1 MLRLSKHSGS
11 GLRTENLE
19 QNLPSQN
26 LFVGSSGVS
35 EELRSYL
42 SQIGSSSAPVLIR
55 GATGVGKEVVA
66 KALHELSGRST
77 SGRFVGLNCSAI
89 PSELL
94 ESELFGHEKGAFSG
108 AVSAYPGR
116 FRIADGGTLLL
127 DEVGDMPV
135 DLQAK
140 LLRVIQEGAVTPVGG
155 VSEVPVDVRI
165 ISATHQDLE
174 GLMHAGSFRED
185 LYYRLN
191 VLPVTVES
199 LAARTEE
206 IPEFINYFC
215 ELYGSIEGI
224 TSFTTKSIVLL
235 QAYGWPG
242 NVRELESICR
252 RLSAIFPGQC
262 VDLYNVPSQFL
273 PSEIVALMGSEIVSS
288 DSRISRG
295 DSLTASTGDP
305 LQQEGETAM
314 ELEALLAFT
323 NQEAPLV
330 VNSDERT
337 LKQQVDGFEKA
348 LILKALSDS
357 QSNISGAAR
366 LLGVKRTTLIEK
378 MARMEITK
386 NP

>member
-42 SQIGSSSAPVLIR
+42 SQIGCSSAPVLIR

-140 LLRVIQEGAVTPVGG
+140 LLRVIQEGVVTPVGG

-206 IPEFINYFC
+206 IPEFINHFC
-215 ELYGSIEGI
+215 ELYGSVEGI

-235 QAYGWPG
+235 QAYSWPG

-288 DSRISRG
+288 DSAISRG
-295 DSLTASTGDP
+295 ESLTASIGDP
-305 LQQEGETAM
+305 LQQEGGTAM

-330 VNSDERT
+330 VDSDERT

>member
-1 MLRLSKHSGS
+1 MQDSALERNLS
-11 GLRTENLE
+11 
-19 QNLPSQN
+19 SQT

-35 EELRSYL
+35 EELRTYL
-42 SQIGSSSAPVLIR
+42 SQIGASSAPVLIR

-116 FRIADGGTLLL
+116 FRLADRGTLLL
-127 DEVGDMPV
+127 DEVGDMPI

-140 LLRVIQEGAVTPVGG
+140 LLRVVQEGVVTPVGG

-174 GLMHAGSFRED
+174 QLMQSGTFRED

-191 VLPVTVES
+191 VLPVNVEP

-206 IPEFINYFC
+206 IPEFIDHFC
-215 ELYGSIEGI
+215 DLYAGAEGV
-224 TSFTTKSIVLL
+224 TTFTTKSIALL

-252 RLSAIFPGQC
+252 RLSAIFPGKC
-262 VDLYNVPSQFL
+262 IDLYAVPAQLL
-273 PSEIVALMGSEIVSS
+273 PSEIAVLMGNEIANSDATISVSDNS
-288 DSRISRG
+288 IASRG
-295 DSLTASTGDP
+295 DSDKQAEEKG
-305 LQQEGETAM
+305 M

-323 NQEAPLV
+323 NQEVPLV
-330 VNSDERT
+330 VDSDQVT

-357 QSNISGAAR
+357 ESNISGAAR

-378 MARMEITK
+378 MARLEINK
-386 NP
+386 SS

>member
-1 MLRLSKHSGS
+1 MQDSVLERNLS
-11 GLRTENLE
+11 
-19 QNLPSQN
+19 SQT

-35 EELRSYL
+35 EELRTYL
-42 SQIGSSSAPVLIR
+42 SQIGASSAPVLIR

-108 AVSAYPGR
+108 AVSSYPGR
-116 FRIADGGTLLL
+116 FRLADRGTLLL
-127 DEVGDMPV
+127 DEVGDMPI

-140 LLRVIQEGAVTPVGG
+140 LLRVVQEGVVTPVGG

-165 ISATHQDLE
+165 ISATHQNLE
-174 GLMHAGSFRED
+174 QLMQSGTFRED

-191 VLPVTVES
+191 VLPVNVES

-206 IPEFINYFC
+206 IPEFIDHFC
-215 ELYGSIEGI
+215 DLYAGAEGV
-224 TSFTTKSIVLL
+224 TTFTTKSIALL

-252 RLSAIFPGQC
+252 RLSAIFPGKC
-262 VDLYNVPSQFL
+262 IDLYAVPAQLL
-273 PSEIVALMGSEIVSS
+273 PSEIAVLMGNEIANSDATISVSDNS
-288 DSRISRG
+288 IASRG
-295 DSLTASTGDP
+295 DSDKQAEEKG
-305 LQQEGETAM
+305 M

-323 NQEAPLV
+323 NQEVPLV
-330 VNSDERT
+330 VDSDQIT

-357 QSNISGAAR
+357 ESNISGAAR

-378 MARMEITK
+378 MARLEINK
-386 NP
+386 RS

>member
-1 MLRLSKHSGS
+1 MQDSALERNLS
-11 GLRTENLE
+11 
-19 QNLPSQN
+19 SQT

-35 EELRSYL
+35 EELRTYL
-42 SQIGSSSAPVLIR
+42 SQIGASSAPVLIR

-116 FRIADGGTLLL
+116 FRLADRGTLLL
-127 DEVGDMPV
+127 DEVGDMPI

-140 LLRVIQEGAVTPVGG
+140 LLRVVQEGVVTPVGG

-174 GLMHAGSFRED
+174 QLMQTGTFRED

-191 VLPVTVES
+191 VLPVNVES

-206 IPEFINYFC
+206 IPEFIDHFC
-215 ELYGSIEGI
+215 DLYAGAEGV
-224 TSFTTKSIVLL
+224 TTFTTKSIALL

-252 RLSAIFPGQC
+252 RLSAIFPGKC
-262 VDLYNVPSQFL
+262 IDLYGVPAHLL
-273 PSEIVALMGSEIVSS
+273 PSEIVALMGNEIANTDATISVSDNFPAS
-288 DSRISRG
+288 LG
-295 DSLTASTGDP
+295 DSDKQTDERG
-305 LQQEGETAM
+305 M
-314 ELEALLAFT
+314 ELEALLTFT
-323 NQEAPLV
+323 NQEAPLLV
-330 VNSDERT
+330 DSEQIT

-357 QSNISGAAR
+357 ESNISGAAR

-378 MARMEITK
+378 MARLEINK
-386 NP
+386 SS

>member
-1 MLRLSKHSGS
+1 MQDSALERNLS
-11 GLRTENLE
+11 
-19 QNLPSQN
+19 SQT

-35 EELRSYL
+35 EELRTYL
-42 SQIGSSSAPVLIR
+42 SQIGASSAPVLIR

-116 FRIADGGTLLL
+116 FRLADRGTLLL
-127 DEVGDMPV
+127 DEVGDMPI

-140 LLRVIQEGAVTPVGG
+140 LLRVVQEGVVTPVGG

-165 ISATHQDLE
+165 ISATHQNLE
-174 GLMHAGSFRED
+174 QLMQSGTFRED

-191 VLPVTVES
+191 VLPVNVES

-206 IPEFINYFC
+206 IPEFIDYFC
-215 ELYGSIEGI
+215 DLYAGAKGV
-224 TSFTTKSIVLL
+224 TTFTTKSIALL

-252 RLSAIFPGQC
+252 RLSAIFPGKC
-262 VDLYNVPSQFL
+262 IDLYAVPAQLL
-273 PSEIVALMGSEIVSS
+273 PSEIAVLMGNEIANSDTTIEVSDNS
-288 DSRISRG
+288 KASQG
-295 DSLTASTGDP
+295 DSDKQAEEKG
-305 LQQEGETAM
+305 M

-323 NQEAPLV
+323 NQEVPLV
-330 VNSDERT
+330 VDSDQIT

-357 QSNISGAAR
+357 ESNISGAAR

-378 MARMEITK
+378 MARLEINK
-386 NP
+386 RS

>member
-1 MLRLSKHSGS
+1 
-11 GLRTENLE
+11 LE

-140 LLRVIQEGAVTPVGG
+140 LLRVIQEGVVTPVGG

-206 IPEFINYFC
+206 IPEFINHFC
-215 ELYGSIEGI
+215 ELYGSVEGI

-288 DSRISRG
+288 DSAISRG
-295 DSLTASTGDP
+295 ESLTASIGDP
-305 LQQEGETAM
+305 LQQEGGTAM

-330 VNSDERT
+330 VDSDERT

>member
-1 MLRLSKHSGS
+1 
-11 GLRTENLE
+11 LE

-42 SQIGSSSAPVLIR
+42 SQIGCSSAPVLIR

-140 LLRVIQEGAVTPVGG
+140 LLRVIQEGVVTPVGG

-206 IPEFINYFC
+206 IPEFINHFC
-215 ELYGSIEGI
+215 ELYGSVEGI

-235 QAYGWPG
+235 QAYSWPG

-288 DSRISRG
+288 DSAISRG
-295 DSLTASTGDP
+295 ESLTASIGDP
-305 LQQEGETAM
+305 LQQEGGTAM

-330 VNSDERT
+330 VDSDERT

>member
-1 MLRLSKHSGS
+1 MSYALKHAWSGP
-11 GLRTENLE
+11 RTEILE
-19 QNLPSQN
+19 RNLPSQT

-42 SQIGSSSAPVLIR
+42 RQIGSSSAPVLIR

-116 FRIADGGTLLL
+116 FRLADGGTLLL
-127 DEVGDMPV
+127 DEVGDMPI

-140 LLRVIQEGAVTPVGG
+140 LLRVVQEGVVTPVGG
-155 VSEVPVDVRI
+155 VNEIPVDVRI

-174 GLMHAGSFRED
+174 GLMRAGSFRED

-191 VLPVTVES
+191 VLPVTIES

-206 IPEFINYFC
+206 IPEFLNHFC
-215 ELYGSIEGI
+215 ELYAASNGA
-224 TSFTTKSIVLL
+224 TSFTTKSIALL

-252 RLSAIFPGQC
+252 RLSAIFPGRC
-262 VDLYNVPSQFL
+262 VDLYSVPPQFL
-273 PSEIVALMGSEIVSS
+273 PPEIISLMGSEIVNS
-288 DSRISRG
+288 DTTMNGDDTLAASRS
-295 DSLTASTGDP
+295 DP
-305 LQQEGETAM
+305 LQHEGGTAM

-323 NQEAPLV
+323 NQEMPLV
-330 VNSDERT
+330 VDSDDLT

-357 QSNISGAAR
+357 HSNISGAAR

-378 MARMEITK
+378 MARMDITK

>member
-1 MLRLSKHSGS
+1 MQDSALERNLSSH
-11 GLRTENLE
+11 
-19 QNLPSQN
+19 N

-35 EELRSYL
+35 EDLRTYL
-42 SQIGSSSAPVLIR
+42 SQIGASSAPVLIR

-108 AVSAYPGR
+108 AVSSYPGR
-116 FRIADGGTLLL
+116 FRLADQGTLLL
-127 DEVGDMPV
+127 DEVGDMPI

-140 LLRVIQEGAVTPVGG
+140 LLRVVQEGVVTPVGG

-174 GLMHAGSFRED
+174 QLMQSGTFRED

-191 VLPVTVES
+191 VLPVNVES

-206 IPEFINYFC
+206 IPEFIDHFC
-215 ELYGSIEGI
+215 HLYAGVEGV
-224 TSFTTKSIVLL
+224 TTFTTKSIALL

-252 RLSAIFPGQC
+252 RLSAIFPGKC
-262 VDLYNVPSQFL
+262 IDLYAVPAQLL
-273 PSEIVALMGSEIVSS
+273 PSEIAVLMGNEIANSDATIGVSNNSEALQ
-288 DSRISRG
+288 G
-295 DSLTASTGDP
+295 DSDKQAEEKG
-305 LQQEGETAM
+305 M

-323 NQEAPLV
+323 NQEVPLV
-330 VNSDERT
+330 VDSDQIT

-357 QSNISGAAR
+357 ESNISGAAR

-378 MARMEITK
+378 MARLEINK
-386 NP
+386 SS

>member
-1 MLRLSKHSGS
+1 MQDSVLERNLS
-11 GLRTENLE
+11 
-19 QNLPSQN
+19 SQT

-35 EELRSYL
+35 EELRTYL
-42 SQIGSSSAPVLIR
+42 SQIGASSAPVLIR

-116 FRIADGGTLLL
+116 FRLADRGTLLL
-127 DEVGDMPV
+127 DEVGDMPI

-140 LLRVIQEGAVTPVGG
+140 LLRVVQEGVVTPVGG

-174 GLMHAGSFRED
+174 QLMQSGTFRED

-191 VLPVTVES
+191 VLPVNVES

-206 IPEFINYFC
+206 IPEFIDHFC
-215 ELYGSIEGI
+215 DLYAGAEGV
-224 TSFTTKSIVLL
+224 TTFTTKSIALL

-252 RLSAIFPGQC
+252 RLSAIFPGKC
-262 VDLYNVPSQFL
+262 IDLYAVPAQLL
-273 PSEIVALMGSEIVSS
+273 PSEIAVLMGNDIANSDATKGVSDNS
-288 DSRISRG
+288 KASQG
-295 DSLTASTGDP
+295 DSDKQAEEKG
-305 LQQEGETAM
+305 M

-323 NQEAPLV
+323 NQEVPLV
-330 VNSDERT
+330 VDSDQIT

-357 QSNISGAAR
+357 ESNISGAAR

-378 MARMEITK
+378 MARLEINK
-386 NP
+386 SS

>member
-1 MLRLSKHSGS
+1 
-11 GLRTENLE
+11 
-19 QNLPSQN
+19 
-26 LFVGSSGVS
+26 
-35 EELRSYL
+35 
-42 SQIGSSSAPVLIR
+42 
-55 GATGVGKEVVA
+55 
-66 KALHELSGRST
+66 
-77 SGRFVGLNCSAI
+77 
-89 PSELL
+89 
-94 ESELFGHEKGAFSG
+94 
-108 AVSAYPGR
+108 
-116 FRIADGGTLLL
+116 
-127 DEVGDMPV
+127 MPV

-140 LLRVIQEGAVTPVGG
+140 LLRVIQEGVVTPVGG

-206 IPEFINYFC
+206 IPEFINHFC
-215 ELYGSIEGI
+215 ELYGSVEGI

-288 DSRISRG
+288 DSAISRG
-295 DSLTASTGDP
+295 ESLTASIGDP
-305 LQQEGETAM
+305 LQQEGGTAM

-330 VNSDERT
+330 VDSDERT

>member
-1 MLRLSKHSGS
+1 MQDSALERNLS
-11 GLRTENLE
+11 
-19 QNLPSQN
+19 SQT

-35 EELRSYL
+35 EELRTYL
-42 SQIGSSSAPVLIR
+42 SQIGASSAPVLIR

-108 AVSAYPGR
+108 AVSSYPGR
-116 FRIADGGTLLL
+116 FRLADRGTLLL
-127 DEVGDMPV
+127 DEVGDMPI

-140 LLRVIQEGAVTPVGG
+140 LLRVVQEGVVTPVGG

-165 ISATHQDLE
+165 ISATHQNLE
-174 GLMHAGSFRED
+174 QLMQSGTFRED

-191 VLPVTVES
+191 VLPVNVES

-206 IPEFINYFC
+206 IPEFIDYFC
-215 ELYGSIEGI
+215 DLYAGAEGV
-224 TSFTTKSIVLL
+224 TTFTTKSIALL

-252 RLSAIFPGQC
+252 RLSAIFPGKC
-262 VDLYNVPSQFL
+262 IDLYAVPAQLL
-273 PSEIVALMGSEIVSS
+273 PSEIAALMGNEIVNTDATISVS
-288 DSRISRG
+288 DNFPASLG
-295 DSLTASTGDP
+295 DSDKQTDERG
-305 LQQEGETAM
+305 M
-314 ELEALLAFT
+314 ELEALLTFT
-323 NQEAPLV
+323 NQEVPLV
-330 VNSDERT
+330 VDSDQIT

-357 QSNISGAAR
+357 ESNISGAAR

-378 MARMEITK
+378 MARLEINK
-386 NP
+386 SS

>member
-1 MLRLSKHSGS
+1 MRRVPKHSGS
-11 GLRTENLE
+11 GLRTDNLE

-42 SQIGSSSAPVLIR
+42 SQIGCSSAPVLIR

-140 LLRVIQEGAVTPVGG
+140 LLRVIQEGVVTPVGG

-206 IPEFINYFC
+206 IPEFINHFC
-215 ELYGSIEGI
+215 ELYRSFEGI

-288 DSRISRG
+288 DSAISRG
-295 DSLTASTGDP
+295 ESLNASIGDP
-305 LQQEGETAM
+305 LQQEGGTAM

-323 NQEAPLV
+323 NQEAPFV
-330 VNSDERT
+330 VDSDERT

>member
-1 MLRLSKHSGS
+1 MQDSALERNLS
-11 GLRTENLE
+11 
-19 QNLPSQN
+19 SQT

-35 EELRSYL
+35 EELRTYL
-42 SQIGSSSAPVLIR
+42 SQIGASSAPVLIR

-108 AVSAYPGR
+108 AVSSYPGR
-116 FRIADGGTLLL
+116 FRLADRGTLLL
-127 DEVGDMPV
+127 DEVGDMPI

-140 LLRVIQEGAVTPVGG
+140 LLRVVQEGVVTPVGG

-165 ISATHQDLE
+165 ISATHQNLE
-174 GLMHAGSFRED
+174 QLMQSGTFRED

-191 VLPVTVES
+191 VLPVNVES

-206 IPEFINYFC
+206 IPEFIDHFC
-215 ELYGSIEGI
+215 DLYAGAEGV
-224 TSFTTKSIVLL
+224 TTFTTKSIALL

-252 RLSAIFPGQC
+252 RLSAIFPGKC
-262 VDLYNVPSQFL
+262 IDLYAVPAQLL
-273 PSEIVALMGSEIVSS
+273 PSEIAVLMGNEIANSDATISVSDNFTAS
-288 DSRISRG
+288 LG
-295 DSLTASTGDP
+295 DSDKQTEEKG
-305 LQQEGETAM
+305 M

-323 NQEAPLV
+323 NQEVPLV
-330 VNSDERT
+330 VDSDQIT

-357 QSNISGAAR
+357 ESNISGAAR

-378 MARMEITK
+378 MARLEINK
-386 NP
+386 SS

>member
-1 MLRLSKHSGS
+1 M
-11 GLRTENLE
+11 
-19 QNLPSQN
+19 PSQN

-35 EELRSYL
+35 EELRTYL
-42 SQIGSSSAPVLIR
+42 SQIGTSSAPVLIR
-55 GATGVGKEVVA
+55 GATGVGKELVA
-66 KALHELSGRST
+66 KALHELSGRSAT
-77 SGRFVGLNCSAI
+77 GRFVGLNCSAI

-116 FRIADGGTLLL
+116 FRLADGGTLLL
-127 DEVGDMPV
+127 DEVGDMPI

-140 LLRVIQEGAVTPVGG
+140 LLRVVQEGVVTPVGG

-174 GLMHAGSFRED
+174 RLMQAGSFRED

-206 IPEFINYFC
+206 IPEFIHHFC
-215 ELYGSIEGI
+215 DLYAGAEGA
-224 TSFTTKSIVLL
+224 TSFTTKSIALM
-235 QAYGWPG
+235 QAYDWPG

-252 RLSAIFPGQC
+252 RLSAIFPGKC
-262 VDLYNVPSQFL
+262 VDLYNVPPQFL
-273 PSEIVALMGSEIVSS
+273 PSEIVALMGSEIGDSDATLSGAETLAASPS
-288 DSRISRG
+288 DSF
-295 DSLTASTGDP
+295 
-305 LQQEGETAM
+305 QQEGDTAI
-314 ELEALLAFT
+314 ELEALLTFT

-330 VNSDERT
+330 VDSDERT

-378 MARMEITK
+378 MARMEITRIQ
-386 NP
+386 

>member
-1 MLRLSKHSGS
+1 M
-11 GLRTENLE
+11 E
-19 QNLPSQN
+19 QNLSSQT
-26 LFVGSSGVS
+26 LFLGSSGVS
-35 EELRSYL
+35 EDLRNYL
-42 SQIGSSSAPVLIR
+42 RQIASSSAPVLIR

-66 KALHELSGRST
+66 QALHELSGRST
-77 SGRFVGLNCSAI
+77 SGRFIGLNCSAI

-116 FRIADGGTLLL
+116 FRLADGGTLLL
-127 DEVGDMPV
+127 DEVGDMPT

-174 GLMHAGSFRED
+174 RLIQSGSFRED

-206 IPEFINYFC
+206 IPEFVSHFC
-215 ELYGSIEGI
+215 ELYGGDKGPV
-224 TSFTTKSIVLL
+224 SFTAKSIALL
-235 QAYGWPG
+235 QAYNWPG

-252 RLSAIFPGQC
+252 RLSAIFPGKC
-262 VDLYNVPSQFL
+262 VDLYNVPAQFL
-273 PSEIVALMGSEIVSS
+273 PSEVVALMGSEITNS
-288 DSRISRG
+288 DNTIRGGDNPLNSISAP
-295 DSLTASTGDP
+295 D
-305 LQQEGETAM
+305 QQEGEIAM

-323 NQEAPLV
+323 NQEAPFV
-330 VNSDERT
+330 VDSDQRT

-357 QSNISGAAR
+357 DSNISGAAR
-366 LLGVKRTTLIEK
+366 QLGVKRTTLIEK
-378 MARMEITK
+378 MARMNISRSQ
-386 NP
+386 

>member
-1 MLRLSKHSGS
+1 MQDSALERNLS
-11 GLRTENLE
+11 
-19 QNLPSQN
+19 SQT

-35 EELRSYL
+35 EELRTYL
-42 SQIGSSSAPVLIR
+42 SQIGASSAPVLIR

-116 FRIADGGTLLL
+116 FRLADRGTLLL
-127 DEVGDMPV
+127 DEVGDMPI

-140 LLRVIQEGAVTPVGG
+140 LLRVVQEGVVTPVGG

-174 GLMHAGSFRED
+174 KLMQTGTFRED

-191 VLPVTVES
+191 VLPVNVES

-206 IPEFINYFC
+206 IPEFIDHFC
-215 ELYGSIEGI
+215 DLYAGAEGV
-224 TSFTTKSIVLL
+224 TTFTTKSIALL

-252 RLSAIFPGQC
+252 RLSAIFPGKC
-262 VDLYNVPSQFL
+262 IDLYGVPAHLL
-273 PSEIVALMGSEIVSS
+273 PSEIVALMGNEIANTDATISVSDNFPAS
-288 DSRISRG
+288 LG
-295 DSLTASTGDP
+295 DSDKQTDERG
-305 LQQEGETAM
+305 M
-314 ELEALLAFT
+314 ELEALLTFT
-323 NQEAPLV
+323 NQEAPLLV
-330 VNSDERT
+330 DSEQIT

-357 QSNISGAAR
+357 ESNISGAAR

-378 MARMEITK
+378 MARLEINK
-386 NP
+386 SS

>member
-1 MLRLSKHSGS
+1 MQDSALERNLSSH
-11 GLRTENLE
+11 
-19 QNLPSQN
+19 N

-35 EELRSYL
+35 EDLRTYL
-42 SQIGSSSAPVLIR
+42 SQIGASSAPVLIR

-108 AVSAYPGR
+108 AVSSYPGR
-116 FRIADGGTLLL
+116 FRLADQGTLLL
-127 DEVGDMPV
+127 DEVGDMPI

-140 LLRVIQEGAVTPVGG
+140 LLRVVQEGVVTPVGG

-174 GLMHAGSFRED
+174 QLMQSGTFRED

-191 VLPVTVES
+191 VLPVNVES

-206 IPEFINYFC
+206 IPEFIDYFC
-215 ELYGSIEGI
+215 DLYAGAEGV
-224 TSFTTKSIVLL
+224 TTFTTKSIALL

-252 RLSAIFPGQC
+252 RLSAIFPGKC
-262 VDLYNVPSQFL
+262 IDLYAVPAQLL
-273 PSEIVALMGSEIVSS
+273 PSEIAVLMGNEIANSDATIGVSNNSEALQ
-288 DSRISRG
+288 G
-295 DSLTASTGDP
+295 DSDKQAEEKG
-305 LQQEGETAM
+305 M

-323 NQEAPLV
+323 NQEVPLV
-330 VNSDERT
+330 VDSDQIT

-357 QSNISGAAR
+357 ESNISGAAR

-378 MARMEITK
+378 MARLEINK
-386 NP
+386 SS

>member
-1 MLRLSKHSGS
+1 MQDSALERNLS
-11 GLRTENLE
+11 
-19 QNLPSQN
+19 SQT

-35 EELRSYL
+35 EELRTYL
-42 SQIGSSSAPVLIR
+42 SQIGASSAPVLIR

-108 AVSAYPGR
+108 AVSSYPGR
-116 FRIADGGTLLL
+116 FRLADRGTLLL
-127 DEVGDMPV
+127 DEVGDMPI

-140 LLRVIQEGAVTPVGG
+140 LLRVVQEGVVTPVGG

-174 GLMHAGSFRED
+174 QLMQSGTFRED

-191 VLPVTVES
+191 VLPVNVES

-206 IPEFINYFC
+206 IPEFIDHFC
-215 ELYGSIEGI
+215 DLYAGVEGA
-224 TSFTTKSIVLL
+224 TTFTTKSIALL

-252 RLSAIFPGQC
+252 RLSAIFPGKC
-262 VDLYNVPSQFL
+262 IDLYAVPAQLL
-273 PSEIVALMGSEIVSS
+273 PSEIAVLMGNEIANSDATIGVSNNSEASQ
-288 DSRISRG
+288 G
-295 DSLTASTGDP
+295 DSDKQAEEKG
-305 LQQEGETAM
+305 M

-323 NQEAPLV
+323 NQEVPLV
-330 VNSDERT
+330 VDSDQIT

-357 QSNISGAAR
+357 ESNISGAAR

-378 MARMEITK
+378 MARLEI
-386 NP
+386 NRRS

>member
-1 MLRLSKHSGS
+1 MQDSALERNLS
-11 GLRTENLE
+11 
-19 QNLPSQN
+19 SQT

-35 EELRSYL
+35 EELRTYL
-42 SQIGSSSAPVLIR
+42 SQIGASSAPVLIR

-116 FRIADGGTLLL
+116 FRLADRGTLLL
-127 DEVGDMPV
+127 DEVGDMPI

-140 LLRVIQEGAVTPVGG
+140 LLRVVQEGVVTPVGG

-174 GLMHAGSFRED
+174 QLMQTGTFRED

-191 VLPVTVES
+191 VLPVNVES

-206 IPEFINYFC
+206 IPEFIDHFC
-215 ELYGSIEGI
+215 DLYAGAEGV
-224 TSFTTKSIVLL
+224 TTFTTKSIALL

-252 RLSAIFPGQC
+252 RLSAIFPGKC
-262 VDLYNVPSQFL
+262 IDLYGVPAHLL
-273 PSEIVALMGSEIVSS
+273 PSEIVALMGNEIANTDATISVSDNFPAS
-288 DSRISRG
+288 LG
-295 DSLTASTGDP
+295 DSDKQTDERG
-305 LQQEGETAM
+305 M
-314 ELEALLAFT
+314 ELEALLTFT
-323 NQEAPLV
+323 NQEVPLLV
-330 VNSDERT
+330 DSEQIT

-357 QSNISGAAR
+357 ESNISGAAR

-378 MARMEITK
+378 MARLEINK
-386 NP
+386 SS

>member
-1 MLRLSKHSGS
+1 MFYSALERNLS
-11 GLRTENLE
+11 
-19 QNLPSQN
+19 SQT

-35 EELRSYL
+35 EELRTYL
-42 SQIGSSSAPVLIR
+42 SQIGASSAPVLIR

-66 KALHELSGRST
+66 KALHELSGRAT

-108 AVSAYPGR
+108 AVSSYPGR
-116 FRIADGGTLLL
+116 FRLADRGTLLL
-127 DEVGDMPV
+127 DEVGDMPI

-140 LLRVIQEGAVTPVGG
+140 LLRVVQEGVVTPVGG

-165 ISATHQDLE
+165 ISATHQNLE
-174 GLMHAGSFRED
+174 QLMQSGTFRED

-191 VLPVTVES
+191 VLPVNVES

-206 IPEFINYFC
+206 IPEFIDYFC
-215 ELYGSIEGI
+215 DLYAGAEGV
-224 TSFTTKSIVLL
+224 TTFTTKSIALL

-252 RLSAIFPGQC
+252 RLSAIFPGKC
-262 VDLYNVPSQFL
+262 IDLYAVPAQLL
-273 PSEIVALMGSEIVSS
+273 PSEIAVLMGNEIANSDATISVSDNS
-288 DSRISRG
+288 IASRG
-295 DSLTASTGDP
+295 DSDKQAEEKG
-305 LQQEGETAM
+305 M

-323 NQEAPLV
+323 NQEVPLV
-330 VNSDERT
+330 VDSDQIT

-357 QSNISGAAR
+357 ESNISGAAR

-378 MARMEITK
+378 MARLEINK
-386 NP
+386 SS

>member
-1 MLRLSKHSGS
+1 MS
-11 GLRTENLE
+11 
-19 QNLPSQN
+19 SQT

-35 EELRSYL
+35 EELRTYL
-42 SQIGSSSAPVLIR
+42 SQIGASSAPVLIR

-108 AVSAYPGR
+108 AVSSYPGR
-116 FRIADGGTLLL
+116 FRLADRGTLLL
-127 DEVGDMPV
+127 DEVGDMPI

-140 LLRVIQEGAVTPVGG
+140 LLRVVQEGVVTPVGG

-165 ISATHQDLE
+165 ISATHQNLE
-174 GLMHAGSFRED
+174 QLMQSGTFRED

-191 VLPVTVES
+191 VLPVNVES

-206 IPEFINYFC
+206 IPEFIDYFC
-215 ELYGSIEGI
+215 DLYAGAEGV
-224 TSFTTKSIVLL
+224 TTFTTKSIALL

-252 RLSAIFPGQC
+252 RLSAIFPGKC
-262 VDLYNVPSQFL
+262 IDLYAVPAQLL
-273 PSEIVALMGSEIVSS
+273 PSEIAALMGNEIANTNATIGVSDNFPAS
-288 DSRISRG
+288 LG
-295 DSLTASTGDP
+295 DSDKQTDERG
-305 LQQEGETAM
+305 M
-314 ELEALLAFT
+314 ELEALLTFT
-323 NQEAPLV
+323 NQEVPLV
-330 VNSDERT
+330 VDSDQIT

-357 QSNISGAAR
+357 EANISGAAR

-378 MARMEITK
+378 MARLEIEK
-386 NP
+386 SS

>member
-1 MLRLSKHSGS
+1 MQDSALERNLS
-11 GLRTENLE
+11 
-19 QNLPSQN
+19 SQT

-35 EELRSYL
+35 EELRTYL
-42 SQIGSSSAPVLIR
+42 SQIGASSAPVLIR

-116 FRIADGGTLLL
+116 FRLADRGTLLL
-127 DEVGDMPV
+127 DEVGDMPI

-140 LLRVIQEGAVTPVGG
+140 LLRVVQEGVVTPVGG

-174 GLMHAGSFRED
+174 QLMQTGTFRED

-191 VLPVTVES
+191 VLPVNVES

-206 IPEFINYFC
+206 IPEFIDHFC
-215 ELYGSIEGI
+215 DLYAGAEGV
-224 TSFTTKSIVLL
+224 TTFTTKSIALL

-252 RLSAIFPGQC
+252 RLSAIFPGKC
-262 VDLYNVPSQFL
+262 IDLYSVPAHLL
-273 PSEIVALMGSEIVSS
+273 PSEIVALMGNEIANTDATISVSDNFPAS
-288 DSRISRG
+288 LG
-295 DSLTASTGDP
+295 DSDKQTDERG
-305 LQQEGETAM
+305 M
-314 ELEALLAFT
+314 ELEALLTFT
-323 NQEAPLV
+323 NQEVPLLV
-330 VNSDERT
+330 DSEQIT

-357 QSNISGAAR
+357 ESNISGAAR

-378 MARMEITK
+378 MARLEINK
-386 NP
+386 SS

>member
-1 MLRLSKHSGS
+1 
-11 GLRTENLE
+11 LE

-206 IPEFINYFC
+206 IPEFINHFC
-215 ELYGSIEGI
+215 ELYGSVEGI

-252 RLSAIFPGQC
+252 RLSAIYPGQC

-330 VNSDERT
+330 VDSDERT

>member
-1 MLRLSKHSGS
+1 MQDSALERNLS
-11 GLRTENLE
+11 
-19 QNLPSQN
+19 SQT

-35 EELRSYL
+35 EELRTYL
-42 SQIGSSSAPVLIR
+42 SQIGASSAPVLIR

-116 FRIADGGTLLL
+116 FRLADRGTLLL
-127 DEVGDMPV
+127 DEVGDMPI

-140 LLRVIQEGAVTPVGG
+140 LLRVVQEGVVTPVGG

-174 GLMHAGSFRED
+174 QLMQTGTFRED

-191 VLPVTVES
+191 VLPVNVES

-206 IPEFINYFC
+206 IPEFIDHFC
-215 ELYGSIEGI
+215 DLYAGAEGA
-224 TSFTTKSIVLL
+224 TTFTTKSIALL

-252 RLSAIFPGQC
+252 RLSAIFPGKC
-262 VDLYNVPSQFL
+262 IDLYGVPAHLL
-273 PSEIVALMGSEIVSS
+273 PSEIVALMGNEIANTDATISVSDNFPAS
-288 DSRISRG
+288 LG
-295 DSLTASTGDP
+295 DSDKQTDERG
-305 LQQEGETAM
+305 M
-314 ELEALLAFT
+314 ELEALLTFT
-323 NQEAPLV
+323 NQEVPLLV
-330 VNSDERT
+330 DSEQIT

-357 QSNISGAAR
+357 ESNISGAAR

-378 MARMEITK
+378 MARLEINK
-386 NP
+386 SS